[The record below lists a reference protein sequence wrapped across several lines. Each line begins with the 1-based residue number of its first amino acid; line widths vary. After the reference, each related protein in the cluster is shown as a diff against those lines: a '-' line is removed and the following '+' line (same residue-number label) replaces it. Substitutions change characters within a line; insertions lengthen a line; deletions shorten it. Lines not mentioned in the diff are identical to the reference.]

1 MLHLVGSIKG
11 TYPKHN
17 CLVRV
22 YLHFLLNGFLLLL
35 PLRLGQQGTV
45 EHSPTVLDQN
55 FDELELVV
63 AEKKDKLV
71 LTVSVIAGILNAP
84 HKKNIIKFNPFTAT
98 CTCTMHATDSFGVN
112 MQARDAGERLHVHLL
127 G

>member
-84 HKKNIIKFNPFTAT
+84 HKKKI
-98 CTCTMHATDSFGVN
+98 
-112 MQARDAGERLHVHLL
+112 LL
-127 G
+127 NLTLSLLPVPVQCMLQIVLV